1 MKVNICYKKI
11 IFFSLCLFLSSF
23 LFSEEALPFGYA
35 KIKLGMSVDEV
46 KQALKDDLQFGYRG
60 DRDVSLLPGANRVL
74 IETDATS
81 NGYSFL
87 DRCWFQF
94 YNGKLYIITIN
105 MSQQKMDHYSVFDK
119 LCKKYGNPKSLD
131 PEKSTWQNDSVIM
144 SLEKPLT
151 LKYTD
156 KVVFDK
162 LQEES
167 HANKSVADM
176 SRENFLEG
184 L

>member
-1 MKVNICYKKI
+1 MKFKSCSKKI
-11 IFFSLCLFLSSF
+11 FFISLFLFMSVA
-23 LFSEEALPFGYA
+23 LFSQEELPMGYA

-46 KQALKDDLQFGYRG
+46 KKALKDDLQFGYRG
-60 DRDVSLLPGANRVL
+60 DRDVSLLPGANRIL

-81 NGYSFL
+81 SSYSFL
-87 DRCWFQF
+87 DRCWVQF
-94 YNGKLYIITIN
+94 YDGKLYIITIN
-105 MSQQKMDHYSVFDK
+105 MNQQKMDNYSVFDT
-119 LCKKYGNPKSLD
+119 LCKKYGNPNSLD